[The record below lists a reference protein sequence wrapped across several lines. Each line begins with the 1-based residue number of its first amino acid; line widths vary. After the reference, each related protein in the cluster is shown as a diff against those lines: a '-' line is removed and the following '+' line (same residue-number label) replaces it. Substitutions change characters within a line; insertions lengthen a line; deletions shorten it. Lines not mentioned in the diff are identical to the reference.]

1 MNKETS
7 EHIYMKKDIDKAFNM
22 GLETAM
28 SVFEET
34 IGMSQEKQR
43 IVLNKIKEMLIK
55 DKVEV
60 AMSSSYM
67 KF

>member
-1 MNKETS
+1 MNKESS
-7 EHIYMKKDIDKAFNM
+7 EHIYIKKDIDKAFNM
-22 GLETAM
+22 GLETAV
-28 SVFEET
+28 SVFEKT
-34 IGMSQEKQR
+34 IGMPQEKQR

-60 AMSSSYM
+60 SMRNSYM

>member
-1 MNKETS
+1 MNKESS
-7 EHIYMKKDIDKAFNM
+7 EHIYIKKDIDKAFNM
-22 GLETAM
+22 GLETAV
-28 SVFEET
+28 SVFEQT
-34 IGMSQEKQR
+34 IGMPQEKQR

-60 AMSSSYM
+60 SMRNSYM